1 LRIIGGRFRGTKL
14 AEVGEGEAAAHLRP
28 TADRTREA
36 VFNMLTQG
44 RFGDRV
50 TGARVLDLFAGTGAM
65 GLEALSRGALR
76 AALVDDGAAARAL
89 QRRNIERMQ
98 LQGATDVWRRD
109 ATDLGV
115 NRGAP
120 YALVFLDPPYG
131 AGLGEAALASA
142 LAGGWL
148 APGATVVWEEGAA
161 PVVPQGFALLDQ
173 RRHGRA
179 LVTILAAPAA
189 G

>member
-1 LRIIGGRFRGTKL
+1 MRIIGGRFRGTKL
-14 AEVGEGEAAAHLRP
+14 ADVGEGDADAHLRP

-65 GLEALSRGALR
+65 ALEALSRGAVR

-98 LQGATDVWRRD
+98 LHGATDVWRRD
-109 ATDLGV
+109 ATALGI

-120 YALVFLDPPYG
+120 YSLVFLDPPYG

-142 LAGGWL
+142 MAGGWL
-148 APGATVVWEEGAA
+148 APGATIVWEEGAPPA
-161 PVVPQGFALLDQ
+161 IPPGFTLLDQ

-179 LVTILAAPAA
+179 VVTILEKAPAV
-189 G
+189 